1 MEAKDKLVA
10 VYINE
15 KGGCEQVL
23 KVKTISSNEYAH
35 LLNQAS
41 KSHEIKSV
49 EKKRLLDRLTK
60 AEEDISKLKYKHLI
74 LAKSVFDNLVDKG
87 KLETTDE
94 FENMWFDYLFND
106 GKFDTSVSTDEF
118 NKILGKVG
126 NFQWEKY

>member
-23 KVKTISSNEYAH
+23 KVKTITNTEYAH
-35 LLNQAS
+35 FLNQAS

-126 NFQWEKY
+126 NFQ

>member
-41 KSHEIKSV
+41 KIHETKSV

-106 GKFDTSVSTDEF
+106 GKFDNAVAPNDF
-118 NKILGKVG
+118 IKIIEKVG
-126 NFQWEKY
+126 NFK